1 MMLALPLSKVSAFAY
16 YVFRI
21 SKNIT
26 RFILVKAVDGV
37 FAIRLDSTTRQEM

>member
-1 MMLALPLSKVSAFAY
+1 MMLALPLSKVSAFTY
-16 YVFRI
+16 YVFRF

-37 FAIRLDSTTRQEM
+37 FAIRLVSAAGQEM